1 MRITDFAY
9 SLLTGRWKVDRQ
21 QAREFLSLEAKRA
34 ERMKFYAGAN
44 PGTQRPTA
52 NVLNTPEDFK
62 QAYERII
69 LIRAARQLEE
79 DFPFVDGIL
88 GDFETFVVGEM
99 TYLPNTGNPGADKA
113 LREFLEWKFA
123 NPDIS
128 NRLDLATIARL
139 AIRTKKRDGECG
151 FKVIDTGDD
160 LKLHYLSADL
170 IGNPLVGA
178 NIGPSN
184 YNGIIVD
191 ENTGSV
197 VQFDLYKRLP
207 KLNAYI
213 FAESVPANWF
223 IHFYDP
229 FRFEQYHGVTSFKN
243 AIEHAFDI
251 EQIINFTK
259 LNIKYR
265 SAQLPFVQNEQGR
278 PRGSGY
284 ETSPA
289 TADGKPQAMNLDIDG
304 VTQTFV
310 KLGEQVVEFP
320 HDFPNQQFL
329 PVVTELKRDIALGSK
344 LPFEFVYRS
353 ETGGVVQRFYVSK
366 AERTFD
372 EEKRQLKR
380 VLLEPF
386 KNRTI
391 QKGIDTGFLD
401 LSSFGN
407 LSTSMDRFRGSWN
420 LGRTISV
427 DYGRETDADIKL
439 IDACLMSPDEH
450 AGDNGRNMDDIR
462 AAVDRNAR
470 WILTAAKKISTDLN
484 VPIEVVLPFLAK
496 KFPNQ
501 RGGGAGGGGGFGG
514 EGGGGTGAPM
524 NVERESAEVAS

>member
-9 SLLTGRWKVDRQ
+9 SLLTGQWRVDRMRT
-21 QAREFLSLEAKRA
+21 REFLSLEASRA
-34 ERMKFYAGAN
+34 DRMRLYAGAN
-44 PGTQRPTA
+44 PGTQRQTP

-62 QAYERII
+62 QAYERIV

-79 DFPFVDGIL
+79 DFPFIDGIL
-88 GDFETFVVGEM
+88 GDFETFVVGELQ
-99 TYLPNTGNPGADKA
+99 YLPNTGNADADKVI
-113 LREFLEWKFA
+113 REFLEWQFDR
-123 NPDIS
+123 PDFS
-128 NRLDLATIARL
+128 ARLDLATIARL

-151 FKVIDTGDD
+151 FKLIDVGDA
-160 LKLHYLSADL
+160 LKIDYCSADR

-191 ENTGSV
+191 ESTGAPV
-197 VQFDLYKRLP
+197 YFDRYKRLP

-213 FAESVPANWF
+213 FEERIPANWF

-229 FRFEQYHGVTSFKN
+229 FRFEQYHGVTAFKN

-265 SAQLPFVQNEQGR
+265 SSQLPFIQNEQGR

-284 ETSPA
+284 DAQPP
-289 TADGKPQAMNLDIDG
+289 TADGKPVPMNIDVDG
-304 VTQTFV
+304 VVQNFV

-329 PVVTELKRDIALGSK
+329 PVVTELKRDIALGAK

-372 EEKRQLKR
+372 EEKRQVKR
-380 VLLEPF
+380 VLLNPY
-386 KNRTI
+386 KNRAI

-401 LSSFGN
+401 LASYGN
-407 LSTSMDRFRGSWN
+407 LSQSLDRFRGNWN
-420 LGRTISV
+420 MGRTISV

-439 IDACLMSPDEH
+439 IDAGLMSPDEH
-450 AGDNGRNMDDIR
+450 AADNARNMDDIR
-462 AAVDRNAR
+462 AAIKKNAIV
-470 WILTAAKKISTDLN
+470 ILKDAQAISKELN
-484 VPIEVVLPFLAK
+484 VPIEVVLPFLVK

-501 RGGGAGGGGGFGG
+501 RGGGGGGFGG
-514 EGGGGTGAPM
+514 EGAGTGGGGSGGGQTAD
-524 NVERESAEVAS
+524 VVA

>member
-1 MRITDFAY
+1 MRLTDLAY
-9 SLLTGRWKVDRQ
+9 SMITGSWKLDRLR
-21 QAREFLSLEAKRA
+21 AKEFLALEQR
-34 ERMKFYAGAN
+34 RDRLQLYAGAN
-44 PGTQRPTA
+44 PGLNRPMP

-62 QAYERII
+62 QAYERIV

-79 DFPFVDGIL
+79 DFPFIDGIL

-99 TYLPNTGNPGADKA
+99 QYLPNTGNPDADKA
-113 LREFLEWKFA
+113 IRGFLDWQFQS
-123 NPDIS
+123 PDLS
-128 NRLDLATIARL
+128 GRLDLATIARL
-139 AIRTKKRDGECG
+139 AIRTKKRDGEAG
-151 FKVIDTGDD
+151 FKLVDVGDA
-160 LKLHYLSADL
+160 LKIHYYSADL

-191 ENTGSV
+191 ENTGAV
-197 VQFDLYKRLP
+197 VNFDLYKRLP
-207 KLNAYI
+207 KLNAYVFQERI
-213 FAESVPANWF
+213 PANWF

-229 FRFEQYHGVTSFKN
+229 FRFEQYHGVTAFKN

-251 EQIINFTK
+251 DQIVEFTK

-265 SAQLPFVQNEQGR
+265 SAQLPFIQNEQGR
-278 PRGSGY
+278 PRGTGY
-284 ETSPA
+284 E
-289 TADGKPQAMNLDIDG
+289 PQAPTQTGQPVPMNVQVDG
-304 VTQTFV
+304 VNTTFM

-320 HDFPNQQFL
+320 NDFPNQQFL
-329 PVVTELKRDIALGSK
+329 PVITELKRDIALGAK

-380 VLLEPF
+380 TLLDPF

-407 LSTSMDRFRGSWN
+407 LATSLDRFGGSWS
-420 LGRTISV
+420 LGRSISV
-427 DYGRETDADIKL
+427 DYGRETKADIEL
-439 IDACLMSPDEH
+439 IDAGLMSPDEH
-450 AGDNGRNMDDIR
+450 AADNGRNMDDIR
-462 AAVDRNAR
+462 ASIKSNATA
-470 WILTAAKKISTDLN
+470 ILKDAKEIAKELDLP
-484 VPIEVVLPFLAK
+484 VETVLPYLVK

-501 RGGGAGGGGGFGG
+501 RGQAGGAGGMGG
-514 EGGGGTGAPM
+514 EAGGATTV
-524 NVERESAEVAS
+524 VE